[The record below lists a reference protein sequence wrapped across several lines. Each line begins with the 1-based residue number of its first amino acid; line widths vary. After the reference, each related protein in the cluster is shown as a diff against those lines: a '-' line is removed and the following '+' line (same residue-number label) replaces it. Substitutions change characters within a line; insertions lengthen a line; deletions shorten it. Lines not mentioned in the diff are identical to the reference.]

1 MKRVWFRSAVLVFS
15 AGAVIAGLTVYFSS
29 ADVPACLVSGAP
41 KWKAPRS
48 GTHRYMVVFPD
59 RGACFFAMDDANKL
73 AGAVRVEN
81 AKGVSVAAP
90 LLDDIAL
97 RTEHGVYRFD
107 PRSGRTRAGGLAPF
121 PSEIVNIVD
130 LRRQLM
136 YVTRPRFLGFR
147 VIDMRTATSLYDVT
161 FKGFTW
167 NPKFGPNP
175 PSHGLVL
182 SPDGSELWVL
192 DAPNSVVHVFDLR
205 PLPGGAPRQVKSI
218 RLSKPLSGD
227 QSPCSTACARIGSLV
242 ASADGRYLY
251 VGDAGDVIDTRKR
264 EVVTNLDAL
273 HNSRVAIELVLED
286 GKPSFPVLRG

>member
-1 MKRVWFRSAVLVFS
+1 VRRVWFRGAVLAFS

-41 KWKAPRS
+41 TWQAPRS

-59 RGACFFAMDDANKL
+59 RGACFFAVDDQNKL
-73 AGAVRVEN
+73 AGAVRLDD
-81 AKGVSVAAP
+81 ARGVSMAAP

-107 PRSGRTRAGGLAPF
+107 PRTGRMRSGGLAPF
-121 PSEIVNIVD
+121 PSDIVNVVD
-130 LRRQLM
+130 PRRRLM
-136 YVTRPRFLGFR
+136 YVTRPGFLGFR
-147 VIDMRTATSLYDVT
+147 VIDMRTATSLYDVS

-182 SPDGSELWVL
+182 SPDGSELWVV
-192 DAPNSVVHVFDLR
+192 DAPNSTVHVFDLS
-205 PLPGGAPRQVKSI
+205 PLPGAPPRQVKNI

-227 QSPCSTACARIGSLV
+227 ESPCSTACARIGSLQQ
-242 ASADGRYLY
+242 SADGRYVY
-251 VGDAGDVIDTRKR
+251 VGDAGDVIDTEKR
-264 EVVTNLDAL
+264 EIVTNLDAL
-273 HNSRVAIELVLED
+273 HNSRVAIEVVFSN
-286 GKPSFPVLRG
+286 GKPSYPLPRG